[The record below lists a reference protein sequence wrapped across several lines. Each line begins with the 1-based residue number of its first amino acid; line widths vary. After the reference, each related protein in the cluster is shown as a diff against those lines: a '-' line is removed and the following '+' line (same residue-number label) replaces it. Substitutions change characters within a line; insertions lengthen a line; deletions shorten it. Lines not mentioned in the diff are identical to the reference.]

1 MQRQRHT
8 VGVGL
13 VHEGGEMT
21 NEANGR
27 LLTIAAAVSAA
38 TLLSTPVSAQQSSG
52 GQARAGGELEE
63 ILVSARRREES
74 LQDVPIS
81 VVALGSEALELA
93 NVQRIEDLGL
103 HIPNIVLMGG
113 GATGETSGNFHMRG
127 IPGIATY
134 VDGVW
139 QSTDAGLMTMNVVEV
154 ERIEVLRGPQ
164 GTLFGKN
171 STGGAIQY
179 VTKLPGEEFGA
190 RMELTL
196 GELDRRDVTAA
207 VDIPLGE
214 NLFAKFTGAQLYR
227 EGFITSRTTGRKFG
241 DIDDRLLRGDFL
253 WRPSENV
260 QFRFIAETNELDR
273 NGSART
279 LEEIRLTNP
288 RPRAY
293 NSAGYQFDNFSHVS
307 GTPGGRVGKWET
319 MSDIQVDGYVSD
331 LVRFT
336 MDVEWELSDSLTLR
350 SISGYRQLKDRVYTD
365 WDASEITLIEDDR
378 WRYSDQRTQELQ
390 FQGRVGDRIN
400 YVAGLY
406 YWDEFSST
414 RTFRWTFTE
423 FRTGELSQAAVLAA
437 QPGFTFTPGN
447 SDDYVGAE
455 TSGRAL
461 FGEVN
466 IALTDLLELTV
477 GVRFNREDTRNFD
490 IVPTAVQLPA
500 MPDTDPVGDVFAG
513 TKIAVGEADFSSTTP
528 RISLS
533 YDWRDNVM
541 VYASYAEGFGAGG
554 INVNPVLGVVP
565 YGPEEL
571 VNYEI
576 GMRSDWWNNRL
587 RLNVTAFDSNWK
599 GIQLSQAPPDPN
611 NPGLS
616 IPNPITVNAAEAD
629 ARGVEVETVW
639 SLGESWRIDAS
650 AAWLDTGYTNPGD
663 ATQIQLDTRFAYAPE
678 HSYSIGAQYRAS
690 LRNGGSLTARV
701 DYGWM
706 DDYQRSREIRFQSI
720 QEAFGLLGA
729 RVVYEPPEQNWRLS
743 VFGTNLNNE
752 KYLNSG
758 MVSGAFSVDAA
769 TVGRPRE
776 IGASLQIFFD

>member
-1 MQRQRHT
+1 MRKTRPA
-8 VGVGL
+8 L
-13 VHEGGEMT
+13 
-21 NEANGR
+21 
-27 LLTIAAAVSAA
+27 AAAVGLALASPAWSQA
-38 TLLSTPVSAQQSSG
+38 PSG
-52 GQARAGGELEE
+52 QTDARPEDARPGELEE

-81 VVALGSEALELA
+81 VVALGSEQLELA
-93 NVQRIEDLGL
+93 NVQRLEDLGL
-103 HIPNIVLMGG
+103 HVPNIVLMGG
-113 GATGETSGNFHMRG
+113 GATGETAGNFHMRG

-139 QSTDAGLMTMNVVEV
+139 QSSDAGLMTMNVVEV

-179 VTKLPGEEFGA
+179 VTKLPGEQLAA
-190 RMELTL
+190 RIDLTT
-196 GELDRRDVTAA
+196 GEYNRRDVTAA
-207 VDIPLGE
+207 VDIPLGD

-227 EGFITSRTTGRKFG
+227 DGFITSLTTGRKFG

-253 WRPSENV
+253 WRPSDAL
-260 QFRFIAETNELDR
+260 QFRFIGETTEIDR

-279 LEEIRLTNP
+279 LEEIRLTNA

-293 NSAGYQFDNFSHVS
+293 NTAGYPFNNLTHVS
-307 GTPGGRVGKWET
+307 GWPGGRVGKWET
-319 MSDIQVDGYVSD
+319 MSDVQNDGYVSD
-331 LVRFT
+331 LLRFT
-336 MDVEWELSDSLTLR
+336 MHVDWDITDGITLR
-350 SISGYRQLKDRVYTD
+350 SITGYRDLEDRVYTD
-365 WDASEITLIEDDR
+365 WDAAEITLIEDDR
-378 WRYSDQRTQELQ
+378 WRANEQKTQE
-390 FQGRVGDRIN
+390 FQVLGSVGDRIQ
-400 YVAGLY
+400 YVAGF
-406 YWDEFSST
+406 YWWNEYSAT
-414 RTFRWTFTE
+414 RTLRWTFTE
-423 FRTGELSQAAVLAA
+423 FRTGVLDPAVVLAA
-437 QPGFTFTPGN
+437 EPGFSFTPGN

-455 TSGRAL
+455 TSGKAL

-466 IALTDLLELTV
+466 FALTDLLELTV
-477 GVRFNREDTRNFD
+477 GIRFNREDTENYD
-490 IVPTAVQLPA
+490 ITPTGVQLPA
-500 MPDTDPVGDVFAG
+500 LPDTDPVGDVFAG
-513 TKIAVGEADFSSTTP
+513 DKVTVGQADFSSTTP
-528 RISLS
+528 RVSIS

-587 RLNVTAFDSNWK
+587 RLNVTAFDSEWE

-616 IPNPITVNAAEAD
+616 IPNPIIVNAAAAD
-629 ARGVEVETVW
+629 AQGVEIETVW
-639 SLGESWRIDAS
+639 DLGDRWRVDA
-650 AAWLDTGYTNPGD
+650 AFAWLDTAYTNPGD
-663 ATQIQLDTRFAYAPE
+663 ATQIRLDTPFAYAPE
-678 HSYSIGAQYRAS
+678 RSYSVGAQYRTD
-690 LRNGGSLTARV
+690 LRGGGNITARL

-706 DDYQRSREIRFQSI
+706 DDYQRSREIRFQAW

-729 RVVYEPPEQNWRLS
+729 RFIYEPPSRDWRMS
-743 VFGTNLNNE
+743 VFGTNLTNE

-758 MVSGAFSVDAA
+758 MVSGAFSIDAA

-776 IGASLQIFFD
+776 WGASLQIFFD